1 MQELMLHVLDVAMNA
16 VSAGARTVKIS
27 LCEDPEADRF
37 TIVVADDGPGMS
49 ADMIDRVLR
58 EFATTTTETKQA
70 GWVGFGLA
78 LFRGTV
84 ETCDG
89 SFRLLSRPGV
99 GTLVEAVMPYGHPD
113 RPPLGNVA
121 ESLQALLLGCVSIN
135 WCLTHRISRHQ
146 YRLDTRP
153 VRRIV
158 GAAYDTRAVR
168 EWLLERIREGEAAL
182 AVGRQTR

>member
-1 MQELMLHVLDVAMNA
+1 MLHVIDVAMNA

-27 LCEDPEADRF
+27 LCEEPETDRF

-49 ADMIDRVLR
+49 AAMVDRVLR
-58 EFATTTTETKQA
+58 EFATTKTKRA

-78 LFRGTV
+78 LFKGTV
-84 ETCDG
+84 EQCEG
-89 SFRLLSRPGV
+89 RFRLLSREGT

-121 ESLQALLLGCVSIN
+121 ESLQALLSGCVSVN
-135 WCLTHRISRHQ
+135 WCLSHRISRHQ

-153 VRRIV
+153 VRREV
-158 GAAYDTRAVR
+158 GAAYGTRAVR
-168 EWLLERIREGEAAL
+168 QWMLERIREGEAAL
-182 AVGRQTR
+182 AVGRQTP